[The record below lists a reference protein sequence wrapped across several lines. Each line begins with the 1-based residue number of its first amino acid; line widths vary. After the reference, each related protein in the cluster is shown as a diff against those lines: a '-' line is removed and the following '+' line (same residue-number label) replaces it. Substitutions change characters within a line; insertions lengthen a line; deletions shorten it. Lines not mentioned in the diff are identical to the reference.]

1 MTLRQKIDLEELDFQ
16 RLDKVHSRDML
27 SFNVRCLPH
36 DVHQTRPTT
45 HVQAL
50 LTRSPQLLAAQ
61 GNAFMNENSASLD
74 TTFLGPS
81 SEAEESEE
89 AAAAAAAFDVVL
101 ESAVR
106 GLEDRVTPNSASAK
120 TAGAVSTEE
129 MPPTQSEPTP
139 TTAEALFGYQSRAQA
154 TCSSGV
160 VAPSHAEPRV
170 DAGSSP
176 SMSDNYGGST
186 GAGSSHAHPRVSSAS
201 SMPQQAASAMATQ
214 SAVSSAMR
222 AAFHPGG
229 IGAATAQTAFGG
241 AGGLSLG
248 PAGATMLPAFFPP
261 GVFPGLDMIGTQRL
275 ASDPAMFQNVM
286 QTFATPGVPGGMMSR
301 GLTNTEQMMA
311 NRQLQHGVVQ
321 AQQAA
326 KPPQGPPFLA
336 PSAATAA
343 ATHATDG
350 GATSSRSPRV
360 QGAHT
365 AAAAAA
371 AAASQLMHAEAE
383 ACSLARGGACK
394 PGAINRKPWSR
405 QEDNAIRALVSKLG
419 QRWRVIAP
427 HLAGR
432 SDDSVRNRWK
442 RISEEGDEN
451 GVVAATSDSG
461 LPHLDYPRGPIKPPT
476 KQSTASS
483 SSASAGTGESG
494 RASWSRTEDQVIV
507 RAVQELGP
515 RWSAVAARLP
525 SRTEQA
531 VRNRWNRLQQRAR
544 VGARQAALSAQRQAA
559 YM

>member
-1 MTLRQKIDLEELDFQ
+1 MTLRQISSLEELDFQ

-27 SFNVRCLPH
+27 SFN
-36 DVHQTRPTT
+36 
-45 HVQAL
+45 
-50 LTRSPQLLAAQ
+50 
-61 GNAFMNENSASLD
+61 GNAYMSENNPSLD
-74 TTFLGPS
+74 ATFLGPS

-106 GLEDRVTPNSASAK
+106 GLEGRVTQHP
-120 TAGAVSTEE
+120 VSTKTTASVPSQE
-129 MPPTQSEPTP
+129 MPPTQAEPTP
-139 TTAEALFGYQSRAQA
+139 STAEALFGYQTHKQA
-154 TCSSGV
+154 ACSSAV

-176 SMSDNYGGST
+176 PMPQTYGSST
-186 GAGSSHAHPRVSSAS
+186 GSGSSHAHPRVSSAS

-241 AGGLSLG
+241 ASGLTLG
-248 PAGATMLPAFFPP
+248 PAGAAMLPAFFPP
-261 GVFPGLDMIGTQRL
+261 GVFPGLDMISAQRL
-275 ASDPAMFQNVM
+275 ASDPTMFQHVM
-286 QTFATPGVPGGMMSR
+286 QTLSAPGVPGGLASR
-301 GLTNTEQMMA
+301 TLTSTEQLMA
-311 NRQLQHGVVQ
+311 SRQLQQGLVLAQ
-321 AQQAA
+321 QQAA
-326 KPPQGPPFLA
+326 KPPQDAPFLV
-336 PSAATAA
+336 PHSTTAA
-343 ATHATDG
+343 ATHTTDS

-405 QEDNAIRALVSKLG
+405 QEDDAIRALVSKLG

-451 GVVAATSDSG
+451 SGSVATSDAG
-461 LPHLDYPRGPIKPPT
+461 LTHDLPRGPIKPPT
-476 KQSTASS
+476 KQSTAS

-544 VGARQAALSAQRQAA
+544 VGARQAALSAQHQAT

>member
-1 MTLRQKIDLEELDFQ
+1 
-16 RLDKVHSRDML
+16 
-27 SFNVRCLPH
+27 
-36 DVHQTRPTT
+36 
-45 HVQAL
+45 
-50 LTRSPQLLAAQ
+50 
-61 GNAFMNENSASLD
+61 MNENSASLD
-74 TTFLGPS
+74 TAFLGPS

-106 GLEDRVTPNSASAK
+106 GLEDRVTQNPASSKAEAM
-120 TAGAVSTEE
+120 TPAEE
-129 MPPTQSEPTP
+129 MPPTPPEPTP
-139 TTAEALFGYQSRAQA
+139 TTAEALFGYQQSRAQA
-154 TCSSGV
+154 SCSSGV

-176 SMSDNYGGST
+176 TMPETYTSST
-186 GAGSSHAHPRVSSAS
+186 GTGSSHAHPRVSSAN
-201 SMPQQAASAMATQ
+201 SMPQHAVSAMATQ

-241 AGGLSLG
+241 GGGLSLG

-286 QTFATPGVPGGMMSR
+286 QTLATPGVPGGMTS
-301 GLTNTEQMMA
+301 GGPASTEQMMA
-311 NRQLQHGVVQ
+311 NRQLQQGVVQ
-321 AQQAA
+321 AQQAV
-326 KPPQGPPFLA
+326 KPPHSAPFLA
-336 PSAATAA
+336 PSTATAA
-343 ATHATDG
+343 ATSDG

-451 GVVAATSDSG
+451 SAAAATSDSG
-461 LPHLDYPRGPIKPPT
+461 VPHLDSPRGPIKPPT
-476 KQSTASS
+476 KQSASS
-483 SSASAGTGESG
+483 SSAGTGESG